1 MVLVRFSLVA
11 FLITITQLG
20 KSTLLKLM
28 AGTLSPTAGSI
39 SRHSHLKIGVYS
51 QHSADQLD
59 LDRCAVDYLRSKF
72 PSMPQDMP
80 TWRQNVGRF
89 GLTGN
94 SQLCPIGQL
103 SDGQKAR
110 IVFAELSLH
119 APNILLL
126 DEPTNALD
134 IETID
139 SLARA
144 INTFAGGVVLV
155 SHDFR
160 LIRQVAQV
168 RLLR

>member
-1 MVLVRFSLVA
+1 MSGSLSA
-11 FLITITQLG
+11 T
-20 KSTLLKLM
+20 S
-28 AGTLSPTAGSI
+28 GSI

-59 LDRCAVDYLRSKF
+59 LSKSAVDYLRSKF
-72 PSMPQDMP
+72 PHLPQDIS

-94 SQLCPIGQL
+94 SQLCPIAQL

-110 IVFAELSLH
+110 IVFAELSLET
-119 APNILLL
+119 PNILLL

-139 SLARA
+139 TLARA
-144 INTFAGGVVLV
+144 INNYNGGVVLV

-160 LIRQVAQV
+160 LIRQVAKV
-168 RLLR
+168 SRSCSSYSSFF

>member
-1 MVLVRFSLVA
+1 
-11 FLITITQLG
+11 
-20 KSTLLKLM
+20 M
-28 AGTLSPTAGSI
+28 AGTLSPTSGSI

-59 LDRCAVDYLRSKF
+59 LSKSAVDYLRSKF
-72 PSMPQDMP
+72 PHMPQDMP

-94 SQLCPIGQL
+94 SQLCPIAQL

-110 IVFAELSLH
+110 IVFAELSLES
-119 APNILLL
+119 PNILLL

-139 SLARA
+139 TLARA
-144 INTFAGGVVLV
+144 INSFSGGVVLV

-160 LIRQVAQV
+160 LIRQVAKV
-168 RLLR
+168 SFYFALILYRIIFSTFNSFLSF